1 VTGTRDCGRHALKN
15 KSFFASFFSKKEE
28 SFFSK
33 EKSIGSGALGQNSHP
48 GPHAT
53 IGEAGS
59 KKDNHEGTKNTKA
72 LLLRDSLVFF
82 VSLSLNFF
90 LGLRPAWLTIEKKQ
104 RPFILLAP
112 LLLNGCMAPG
122 VVRLTAQDADDVR
135 RVQDYLNH
143 TERFEAH
150 FVQSGAYGPGAGL
163 VWLDRPG
170 NLRIDYEGP
179 GSRLMV
185 ISGGRVRVL
194 DRRTGALTTMA
205 LSRTPLGI
213 LLAPTIDLSGP
224 VTVTSVQHVGGE
236 LEVTLEKTGQAGQ
249 GSLTLYLAEM
259 PLRLQA
265 VTVTDAYQR
274 SSTLSLSDI
283 DVAPVLTPDLFV
295 APAGPGA
302 G

>member
-1 VTGTRDCGRHALKN
+1 MKD
-15 KSFFASFFSKKEE
+15 KSFFVSFFSKKERL
-28 SFFSK
+28 FFS
-33 EKSIGSGALGQNSHP
+33 E
-48 GPHAT
+48 
-53 IGEAGS
+53 
-59 KKDNHEGTKNTKA
+59 
-72 LLLRDSLVFF
+72 
-82 VSLSLNFF
+82 
-90 LGLRPAWLTIEKKQ
+90 EKKQ
-104 RPFILLAP
+104 KTFVFLAV
-112 LLLNGCMAPG
+112 LLLSGCTQPG
-122 VVRLTAQDADDVR
+122 AVRLTAQDADDVR

-143 TERFEAH
+143 TQRFEAH

-163 VWLDRPG
+163 VWLNRPG

-179 GSRLMV
+179 GARLMV

-224 VTVTSVQHVGGE
+224 VTVTSVQHPAGA
-236 LEVTLEKTGQAGQ
+236 LAVTLEKTGQAGQ

-283 DVAPVLTPDLFV
+283 DTAPVLTPDLFA
-295 APAGPGA
+295 APVGPGT

>member
-1 VTGTRDCGRHALKN
+1 MKDKRLPLPRGQGRGGGRP
-15 KSFFASFFSKKEE
+15 SPQCERKKESS
-28 SFFSK
+28 SFLKKRSK
-33 EKSIGSGALGQNSHP
+33 RLLFFRRSHDWRHGRDLSAGAR
-48 GPHAT
+48 
-53 IGEAGS
+53 I
-59 KKDNHEGTKNTKA
+59 KVF
-72 LLLRDSLVFF
+72 LLLFLQKKKAFLFLVLFE
-82 VSLSLNFF
+82 
-90 LGLRPAWLTIEKKQ
+90 EKKQ
-104 RPFILLAP
+104 KTFIFPAVLV
-112 LLLNGCMAPG
+112 LLLSGCVAPR

-135 RVQDYLNH
+135 RVQDYLNR

-194 DRRTGALTTMA
+194 DRRTGALTTMS

-224 VTVTSVQHVGGE
+224 VTVTSVQHVAGE
-236 LEVTLEKTGQAGQ
+236 LGVTLERTGQAGQ
-249 GSLTLYLAEM
+249 GSLTLFLAEM

-283 DVAPVLTPDLFV
+283 DTAPALTPDLFA
-295 APAGPGA
+295 APVGPGA